1 MPLKVSN
8 FYSPNFDLKKRS
20 IKSIKFIIIH
30 YTGMIK
36 ESSAIKKLSNPS
48 AKVSCHYFIKTNG
61 QIIRMVPDLYVAWHA
76 GISEWKNYKLLN
88 KNSIGIELQ
97 NPGHENKYK
106 NFTSNQ
112 INNLIKLLL
121 NLKKKYNIK
130 KENILGHS
138 DIAPYRKKDPGEKFP
153 WKKLSEK
160 NLCLWSKRK
169 SDNLL
174 KLRNIYVLKKD
185 YKLFL
190 IYLKKIGYKI
200 SRKLPA
206 KKSEK
211 FLIVAFQRKY
221 RNALING
228 KVDHECLLIAK
239 NLI

>member
-1 MPLKVSN
+1 
-8 FYSPNFDLKKRS
+8 
-20 IKSIKFIIIH
+20 
-30 YTGMIK
+30 
-36 ESSAIKKLSNPS
+36 
-48 AKVSCHYFIKTNG
+48 
-61 QIIRMVPDLYVAWHA
+61 MVPDLYVAWHA

-112 INNLIKLLL
+112 LNNLIKLLL
-121 NLKKKYNIK
+121 NLKKKYNIN

-138 DIAPYRKKDPGEKFP
+138 DIAPDRKKDPGEKFP

-160 NLCLWSKRK
+160 NLCLWGKRK
-169 SDNLL
+169 SDNLF
-174 KLRNIYVLKKD
+174 KLRNIHVKKKD

-200 SRKLPA
+200 SRKLPT

-239 NLI
+239 NLIY

>member
-1 MPLKVSN
+1 
-8 FYSPNFDLKKRS
+8 
-20 IKSIKFIIIH
+20 
-30 YTGMIK
+30 
-36 ESSAIKKLSNPS
+36 
-48 AKVSCHYFIKTNG
+48 
-61 QIIRMVPDLYVAWHA
+61 MVPDLYVAWHA

-97 NPGHENKYK
+97 NPGHENEYK
-106 NFTSNQ
+106 SFTSNQ
-112 INNLIKLLL
+112 LNNLIKLLL

-138 DIAPYRKKDPGEKFP
+138 DIAPDRKKDPGEKFP

-160 NLCLWSKRK
+160 NLCLWSKLK

-174 KLRNIYVLKKD
+174 KLRNIHVLKKD
-185 YKLFL
+185 YKLFF

-200 SRKLPA
+200 SRKLPS

-239 NLI
+239 NLIY